1 MTQFDESKHNRHS
14 DGKFANKPHAEAD
27 DVALA
32 PGGYDP
38 KAPATVDRL
47 QKFMEDN
54 DLLHGNA
61 DDVHPQGNDI
71 YITTEAPNNST
82 MGFTVPQTATM
93 GEAVKT
99 IIEHMDTFDAD
110 EEFNELAS
118 PGTPWYDRMGPARFL
133 DALKEDEQFYLA
145 KADEL
150 RGHKPWRAGA
160 AQPWLEVANDLE
172 TDDMPDV
179 DAPVTQENLEAFLEA
194 GGLQY
199 GNAEISVYPD
209 GSPYVSIEG
218 PNHATLT
225 VNVVDAEDT
234 MGDVYAEAANRMED
248 FDPEE
253 EFNELWSR
261 QFGEHNHYTP
271 SQFLAMLNADA
282 EFFEERGD
290 ELRSLI

>member
-1 MTQFDESKHNRHS
+1 MSQFDESKHNRHA
-14 DGKFANKPHAEAD
+14 DGKFANKVHAEAD
-27 DVALA
+27 GVALA

-38 KAPATVDRL
+38 NAPATVDRL

-194 GGLQY
+194 GGLDY
-199 GNAEISVYPD
+199 NNAEADTDSD
-209 GSPYVSIEG
+209 GSTNITIEA
-218 PNHATLT
+218 PNHATMSFT
-225 VNVVDAEDT
+225 TNEGDS
-234 MGDVYAEAANRMED
+234 MGDVYRRAVERMEN

-261 QFGEHNHYTP
+261 QFGKHNHYTP